1 MILRIFQTKNL
12 DLDTI
17 EFMIHQADK
26 QANFHPESRWILH
39 SFDGEIKNFNIDKS
53 ELSKNFKEFH
63 VKWIGREA
71 VVNWFL
77 ANQINFEII
86 SHDFLQTEI
95 SALEDLDQE
104 EETDPEEVILN

>member
-26 QANFHPESRWILH
+26 QANFHPDNRWIYH
-39 SFDGEIKNFNIDKS
+39 SFDGEIKSFNIDKS
-53 ELSKNFKEFH
+53 ELSRKFKEFH

-71 VVNWFL
+71 VVMWFL
-77 ANQINFEII
+77 SNQINFEII
-86 SHDFLQTEI
+86 SHDLLRNEI
-95 SALEDLDQE
+95 AALGDSDHE
-104 EETDPEEVILN
+104 EESVPAEVFMN

>member
-39 SFDGEIKNFNIDKS
+39 SFDGEIKNFNIEKS
-53 ELSKNFKEFH
+53 ELSKKFKEFH

-86 SHDFLQTEI
+86 SHDLLKVEI
-95 SALEDLDQE
+95 SALDDKDHEDDSE
-104 EETDPEEVILN
+104 PVEVLLN

>member
-1 MILRIFQTKNL
+1 MILRIFKTKNM

-17 EFMIHQADK
+17 ELMIHQADK
-26 QANFHPESRWILH
+26 QANFHPDSRWILL
-39 SFDGEIKNFNIDKS
+39 STDGEIKNFNLDES
-53 ELSKNFKEFH
+53 DFSKKFKEFH

-86 SHDFLQTEI
+86 SHDFLKEEI
-95 SALEDLDQE
+95 AALGDLDHE
-104 EETDPEEVILN
+104 EESMPVEVVLN